1 MVVVDSKFL
10 TFFISESASVVFVYL
25 LRICRGCHLIYMSD
39 IHQYFAY
46 HGQKKYVIVV
56 TTIFIAIN
64 ESSPSIIT
72 IVIVII
78 IIIIIVIIIII
89 ITKN

>member
-1 MVVVDSKFL
+1 MSRL
-10 TFFISESASVVFVYL
+10 FIYYVF
-25 LRICRGCHLIYMSD
+25 CRRCHLVYMSD
-39 IHQYFAY
+39 VYQYFAY
-46 HGQKKYVIVV
+46 HGQKKYAIVI

-64 ESSPSIIT
+64 ESLQSIIT

-78 IIIIIVIIIII
+78 ILLIIIIVVIIIV

>member
-1 MVVVDSKFL
+1 
-10 TFFISESASVVFVYL
+10 
-25 LRICRGCHLIYMSD
+25 MSD
-39 IHQYFAY
+39 VYQYFAY
-46 HGQKKYVIVV
+46 HGQKKYVIVI

-64 ESSPSIIT
+64 ESLQSIIT

-78 IIIIIVIIIII
+78 IIIVIVVVIII